1 MAMFDVNFSGSVKR
15 VNDSFK
21 SQLGKFQQ
29 SIESKFSKLNGWGTD
44 HNIMLKSFI
53 DERFQLA
60 NVIKRTKEINA
71 QLTKENNDLREKLER
86 ERDIHVKIIEL
97 LIEFNQFMP
106 RILSVL
112 DKDKHRELYDS
123 YTKLVGKF

>member
-1 MAMFDVNFSGSVKR
+1 MFDVNFSGSVKR

>member
-1 MAMFDVNFSGSVKR
+1 MAMFDVNFNGSVKR

-60 NVIKRTKEINA
+60 NVIKRTK
-71 QLTKENNDLREKLER
+71 
-86 ERDIHVKIIEL
+86 
-97 LIEFNQFMP
+97 
-106 RILSVL
+106 
-112 DKDKHRELYDS
+112 
-123 YTKLVGKF
+123 

>member
-29 SIESKFSKLNGWGTD
+29 SIESKFSKLNGWGTV